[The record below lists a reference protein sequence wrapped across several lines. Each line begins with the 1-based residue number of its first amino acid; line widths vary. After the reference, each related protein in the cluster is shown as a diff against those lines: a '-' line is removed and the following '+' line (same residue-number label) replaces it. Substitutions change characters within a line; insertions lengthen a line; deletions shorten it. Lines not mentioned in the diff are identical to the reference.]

1 VTAYLIR
8 RILQSLIVVWLVTV
22 FTFVLLKLLP
32 GGPVRAILGQRAGD
46 LVLVHQ
52 LTVQLGFNKPVWYQY
67 WHWLDGLLHGNFG
80 FSYLQNQ
87 NVISLITS
95 RLPKT
100 LLLVGVSTAIAVVI
114 AVPIGVL
121 QAVRRNKIGDYI
133 GTGFSFIFYAMPAYL
148 LGIILINLFAE
159 PPRTWFPSEAAQ
171 GSNVGSFFTQFNAM
185 VLPLAT
191 LALIALAG
199 FSRYMRSSTLDQ
211 VTQDY
216 VRTARAKGAGEQRIL
231 YRHVL
236 RNALI
241 PIVTLLGLNLPVLFS
256 GALITES
263 VFNYPGM
270 GLLFIQSA
278 LTQDYPTLLGVT
290 VIVALATVAGSLL
303 ADILYAVLDPRV
315 RYVSA

>member
-8 RILQSLIVVWLVTV
+8 RILQSLVVVWLVTI
-22 FTFVLLKLLP
+22 FTFILLKLLP

-46 LVLVHQ
+46 LALVRQ
-52 LTVQLGFNKPVWYQY
+52 LTIQLGFNKPVWYQY
-67 WHWLDGLLHGNFG
+67 WHWLDGILHGNFG

-87 NVISLITS
+87 SVSALIGN

-100 LLLVGVSTAIAVVI
+100 LLLLSVSTAIAVVI
-114 AVPIGVL
+114 AIPVGVI
-121 QAVRRNKIGDYI
+121 QAVRRNKVADYA
-133 GTGFSFIFYAMPAYL
+133 GTAFSFVFYAMPAYL

-159 PPRTWFPSEAAQ
+159 PPRTWFPSQAAQ
-171 GSNVGSFFTQFNAM
+171 GANIGSFFTQFNAM
-185 VLPLAT
+185 VLPLAS
-191 LALIALAG
+191 LALITLAG

-211 VTQDY
+211 ITQDY
-216 VRTARAKGAGEQRIL
+216 VRTARAKGASDRRIL

-241 PIVTLLGLNLPVLFS
+241 PIVTLIGLNLPIIFS

-270 GLLFIQSA
+270 GLLFVSSA
-278 LTQDYPTLLGVT
+278 LTQDYPVLLGIT

>member
-1 VTAYLIR
+1 MTAYLIR